1 MDNKKKI
8 IGVCGARLFN
18 QIPMQFINTLKK
30 QSEKEGYFIIAFS
43 SNSDDEEETDGYVGE
58 SQLYELAKYVNL
70 SAIIVMSETLKNMK
84 IINQIVE
91 IGHNRGI
98 PVFTLDGDAEGA
110 ISLNCDYYDGF
121 EDMVRHVVEYHG
133 CRKVNMLAGF
143 KGNQYSDARIDAYKR
158 VLMENGI
165 PFEPERLAYGDFW
178 ERPAQKAVEGFLN
191 SGKEF
196 DAIVCAN
203 DSMAM
208 TACSVLSEYGYEV
221 PEDVIVTGFD
231 GTIGAGY
238 HFPVISTCEPDY
250 ENAIKFIMDKIGS
263 WGTGKI
269 QDNDRCTVNFK
280 VKRSQSCGCMPKTMY
295 EINTVISSLSHSVGD
310 CSWHNIA
317 MSGMITALLD
327 KENIADI
334 VDCIPEFTHLWSS
347 VFRFACFKSSL
358 FTNCAVTETYSEMTT
373 ILDVSNGTYHET
385 GRKFMIEEFMPGIDT
400 VMAEDNGIDVLFVRQ
415 FNSGRNVYGYI
426 VEGYP
431 VLEERAMQRCNEFA
445 MFITHAVD
453 NVIHNH
459 KLASMNKDLKALN
472 NNLEEAYN
480 KIAGLYLKD
489 YMTGLYN
496 RRGFYEKIGLL
507 AASHKCKDK
516 YLYLFS
522 IDIDRL
528 KYINDNFGHA
538 EGDFA
543 ITTVAAAIS
552 ETSGEDAICARFGGD
567 EFVCAFTAGSSGE
580 YSAAEFY
587 KKLLDNIN
595 NTKGVKDKE
604 YPVGAS
610 IGMCCCHMEDDID
623 IENMILSAD
632 KNMYKDKSEHRQE
645 YQKEMIK

>member
-43 SNSDDEEETDGYVGE
+43 SNSDDAEETDGYVGE

-70 SAIIVMSETLKNMK
+70 SAIIVMSETLKNRK

-91 IGHNRGI
+91 IGRSRNI

-110 ISLNCDYYDGF
+110 VSLNCDYYDGF

-143 KGNQYSDARIDAYKR
+143 KGNNYSEARINAYKK
-158 VLMENGI
+158 VLNENGI

-178 ERPAQKAVEGFLN
+178 ERPAQKAVRGFIK

-203 DSMAM
+203 DSMAIV
-208 TACSVLSEYGYEV
+208 ACSILNENGYEV

-250 ENAIKFIMDKIGS
+250 ENAINFIMDKIEN
-263 WGTGKI
+263 WGKGDVKE
-269 QDNDRCTVNFK
+269 DSRCTVSFK
-280 VKRSQSCGCMPKTMY
+280 VKKSQSCGCMPKTMY
-295 EINTVISSLSHSVGD
+295 EINTVISSLSNSVGD

-317 MSGMITALLD
+317 MGGMITALLD
-327 KENIADI
+327 KENITDI
-334 VDCIPEFTHLWSS
+334 VDCIPEFTHLWSN
-347 VFRFACFKSSL
+347 VFRFACFKSDL
-358 FTNCAVTETYSEMTT
+358 FTDCNVTETYSEMTT
-373 ILDVSNGTYHET
+373 ILDVHEGTYNET
-385 GRKFMIEEFMPGIDT
+385 GRKFRIEEFIPGIDRIMT
-400 VMAEDNGIDVLFVRQ
+400 EDNGVDILFVRQ

-459 KLASMNKDLKALN
+459 KLASMNKDLKELN

-496 RRGFYEKIGLL
+496 RRGFYEKIDSLV
-507 AASHKCKDK
+507 ASPRCMNK

-543 ITTVAAAIS
+543 ITTVAAAIR

-567 EFVCAFTAGSSGE
+567 EFVCAFTADAPEE
-580 YSAAEFY
+580 YNAAGFY
-587 KKLLDNIN
+587 SRLLDNIN

-610 IGMCCCHMEDDID
+610 IGMCCCHMEDCID

-632 KNMYKDKSEHRQE
+632 KNMYKDKSEHRHK
-645 YQKEMIK
+645 YQKDIIK